1 MRLDGFL
8 KSAGRAMLAP
18 THPVSFTGIGLT
30 KDRQQFKFSARAQL
44 VFVDEEERAA
54 ILSEARSIQPDPE
67 LQQLEVAYRT
77 LLVALRDID
86 DPAVRFADDVT
97 QLRKAL
103 VSVEGGR
110 LMREYQDFVKREFPE
125 QPTASDLAEVA
136 SEAEG
141 NS

>member
-18 THPVSFTGIGLT
+18 TQPVSFTGIGLT
-30 KDRQQFKFSARAQL
+30 KDRQQFKFTARAQL

-54 ILSEARSIQPDPE
+54 ILSEARTIQPDPE

-110 LMREYQDFVKREFPE
+110 LMREYQEFVKREFPE
-125 QPTASDLAEVA
+125 QPTGDDLSEVA
-136 SEAEG
+136 AEAEG

>member
-18 THPVSFTGIGLT
+18 THPVSFTDIGLT